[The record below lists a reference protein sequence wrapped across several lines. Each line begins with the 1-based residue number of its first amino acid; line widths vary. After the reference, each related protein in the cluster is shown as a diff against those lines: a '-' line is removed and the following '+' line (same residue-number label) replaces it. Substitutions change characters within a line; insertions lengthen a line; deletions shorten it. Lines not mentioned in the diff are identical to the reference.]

1 MAELTGSEIL
11 AKCLKKEGIEDIF
24 YIMGGPMLLA
34 EATCITEGIRMIDV
48 RHEQAAAFA
57 CQAYSRLRQT
67 PSVCMAA
74 SGPGV
79 TNLITGM
86 ANALIDCCPVVA
98 FGGSSPIS
106 QFGRQVFQ
114 EIDQVKL
121 MEGCCKHVDRVHNLK
136 RIPQQVNFALQRA
149 MAGKPG
155 PVYVDMPGDILYQK
169 IDENLV
175 DWSFA
180 GRKMDSRPLG
190 DPRQVNALV
199 KALAEA
205 KQPLIVSGSGVIW
218 SRAWAEM
225 QQFVEAAGIPFY
237 TTPQGR
243 GVVPDDH
250 PCSFLTMRNTAF
262 ADADLIIV
270 LGTRM
275 NYIIGHAAPPRFGG
289 KAKIAR
295 IDIDPEEIGAAARGV
310 DIPIV
315 GDCKMVLGQLLDGIK
330 GKVTQDSYKAW
341 RQKLADGEA
350 QKRSAAGA
358 NRYAEDGDI
367 HPVRMLEEI
376 KNFAKRDAILCVDG
390 QETLNFGR
398 QTMPTFSPGHRLNSG
413 PFGTMGVGLPFGV
426 GAKVACPDKQ
436 VIVVHGDGSL
446 GMNAMEMDTAI
457 RHKIPLLI
465 VVSLNG
471 GWTGDPNAREAGP
484 RSGLHALRQDVRGV
498 WRVRRVRH
506 QAGGHPPGAG
516 ACAGEGGRGHGG
528 AGQRAHRLSRAV
540 WRRAVLGLFDLT
552 VSSPPPRKRGGG
564 REGVSS
570 RGNDIMRK
578 YEAVSALKE
587 QSDAVRALGA
597 TALYLFGSVVR
608 DAATST
614 SDLDLFID
622 YDRNSRFSLIELVGI
637 KQLLE
642 QRLGIPVDVTTRDSL
657 DPLLCARIEASA
669 ERIF

>member
-48 RHEQAAAFA
+48 RHEQAAALA
-57 CQAYSRLRQT
+57 AQAYSRLRQT
-67 PSVCMAA
+67 PGVCMAA

-114 EIDQVKL
+114 EIDQVEL
-121 MEGCCKHVDRVHNLK
+121 MRGCCKHVDRVHNLK

-149 MAGKPG
+149 MTGKPG

-225 QQFVEAAGIPFY
+225 QAFVEAAGIPFY

-262 ADADLIIV
+262 SDADLIIV

-289 KAKIAR
+289 NAKIAR
-295 IDIDPEEIGAAARGV
+295 IDIDPEEIAAAARGV
-310 DIPIV
+310 DIP
-315 GDCKMVLGQLLDGIK
+315 DRRRL
-330 GKVTQDSYKAW
+330 QD
-341 RQKLADGEA
+341 
-350 QKRSAAGA
+350 
-358 NRYAEDGDI
+358 
-367 HPVRMLEEI
+367 
-376 KNFAKRDAILCVDG
+376 
-390 QETLNFGR
+390 
-398 QTMPTFSPGHRLNSG
+398 
-413 PFGTMGVGLPFGV
+413 
-426 GAKVACPDKQ
+426 
-436 VIVVHGDGSL
+436 
-446 GMNAMEMDTAI
+446 
-457 RHKIPLLI
+457 
-465 VVSLNG
+465 
-471 GWTGDPNAREAGP
+471 
-484 RSGLHALRQDVRGV
+484 
-498 WRVRRVRH
+498 
-506 QAGGHPPGAG
+506 GAG
-516 ACAGEGGRGHGG
+516 ATARRHQGQGDAGQLQGVAAEAGRRRVAEALRGRCEQVRRGWRHPSGAHARGGRRTSPSATRSCASMG
-528 AGQRAHRLSRAV
+528 
-540 WRRAVLGLFDLT
+540 RR
-552 VSSPPPRKRGGG
+552 R
-564 REGVSS
+564 
-570 RGNDIMRK
+570 
-578 YEAVSALKE
+578 
-587 QSDAVRALGA
+587 
-597 TALYLFGSVVR
+597 
-608 DAATST
+608 
-614 SDLDLFID
+614 
-622 YDRNSRFSLIELVGI
+622 
-637 KQLLE
+637 
-642 QRLGIPVDVTTRDSL
+642 
-657 DPLLCARIEASA
+657 
-669 ERIF
+669 